1 MSLATD
7 IDAIDPVV
15 RLVDVHKAFG
25 ADPVLQGITMSVARG
40 STAVVMGASGSGK
53 SVLIKHVVQLLRP
66 DRGEIWAW
74 DERVDELRGD
84 ALDALRLRI
93 GYLFQGGA
101 LFDSMTVFENIEF
114 ILERH
119 SRLGRRER
127 ADRVFEL
134 LAWVHLEEKADQAP
148 SELSGG
154 QKKRV
159 ALARALALEPHL
171 MLFDEPTTGLDPVS
185 VRSVS
190 ELIVRLREE
199 RGMSSVVITHDLL
212 CAELVADRVHFL
224 HDGAFLAEG
233 TVDEVRAAD
242 HPEIRNFFGGSR

>member
-1 MSLATD
+1 MNGAHD
-7 IDAIDPVV
+7 IAPVV

-25 ADPVLQGITMSVARG
+25 DQNVLAGITMDVDPGTTS
-40 STAVVMGASGSGK
+40 VVMGESGSGK

-66 DRGEIWAW
+66 DRGEVWVFG
-74 DERVDELRGD
+74 DRVDELRGD
-84 ALDALRLRI
+84 ALDEVRLKI

-101 LFDSMTVFENIEF
+101 LFDSMSVFENIDF

-119 SRLGRRER
+119 SALDRHQR
-127 ADRVFEL
+127 ADRVSEL
-134 LAWVHLEEKADQAP
+134 LAWVRLEEKMDQAP
-148 SELSGG
+148 AELSGG

-159 ALARALALEPHL
+159 ALARALALEPRL
-171 MLFDEPTTGLDPVS
+171 MLFDEPTTGLDPIS

-212 CAELVADRVHFL
+212 CAEIVADSVHFL
-224 HDGAFLAEG
+224 HEGRFVAEG
-233 TVDEVRAAD
+233 TVDEVRKVD
-242 HPEIRNFFGGSR
+242 HPEVRNFFAGSL

>member
-1 MSLATD
+1 MTESHDTG
-7 IDAIDPVV
+7 PVV
-15 RLVDVHKAFG
+15 RLVNVYKAFG
-25 ADPVLQGITMSVARG
+25 EQRVLEGISLDVDPGT
-40 STAVVMGASGSGK
+40 TCVVMGESGSGK

-66 DRGEIWAW
+66 DRGEVWVFG
-74 DERVDELRGD
+74 DRVDELHGD
-84 ALDALRLRI
+84 PLDEVRLKI

-101 LFDSMTVFENIEF
+101 LFDSMSVFENIDF

-119 SRLGRRER
+119 TGLDRHER
-127 ADRVFEL
+127 ADRVNEL
-134 LAWVHLEEKADQAP
+134 LAWVRLEEKLDQAP
-148 SELSGG
+148 AELSGG

-159 ALARALALEPHL
+159 ALARALALEPQL

-212 CAELVADRVHFL
+212 CAQIVADSVHFL
-224 HDGAFLAEG
+224 HEGRFVAEG
-233 TVDEVRAAD
+233 TVEEVRSVD
-242 HPEIRNFFGGSR
+242 HPEVRNFFEGSL